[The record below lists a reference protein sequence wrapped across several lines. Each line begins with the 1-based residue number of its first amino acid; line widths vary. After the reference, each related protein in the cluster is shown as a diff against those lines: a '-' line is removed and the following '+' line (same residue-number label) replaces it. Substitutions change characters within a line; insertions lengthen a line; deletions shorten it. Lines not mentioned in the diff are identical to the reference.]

1 MSTVKDTAARSVLM
15 SGWTKIKRENCNKL
29 QKSLVAGGSRGVKAW
44 SGMKK
49 LRKS

>member
-29 QKSLVAGGSRGVKAW
+29 QKSLVNSLEKVVAGD
-44 SGMKK
+44 KK
-49 LRKS
+49 SLEKV